1 MPVRNLWSLEPGEC
15 IVAEEIL
22 ERLKGCEVYFPI
34 HDVGVDLLVVKSDK
48 HVGIQVKE
56 SRYYARRIWKSGHV
70 GHSWHQIKKE
80 KFLKRKA
87 DFYVFLTYLPVV
99 GEHKISRF
107 ENKFLI
113 VPSAEL
119 EKRMTVKGAG
129 KKETYSFC
137 FHFGYGIEDGKAWDE
152 RVKGGVSTLENPL
165 ADYSEF
171 LDAWRL
177 VEKTLN
183 LTKC

>member
-1 MPVRNLWSLEPGEC
+1 MPIRNLWSLEPGEC

-34 HDVGVDLLVVKSDK
+34 HDVGVDLLVVKGDK

-56 SRYYARRIWKSGHV
+56 SRYYIGRT

-87 DFYVFLTYLPVV
+87 DFYVFLTYQPVV
-99 GEHKISRF
+99 GEHKISHF

-113 VPSAEL
+113 VPSVEL
-119 EKRMTVKGAG
+119 EKRMTVKNSGLRQV
-129 KKETYSFC
+129 YSFY
-137 FHFGYGIEDGKAWDE
+137 FHFENDKVWDE
-152 RVKGGVSTLENPL
+152 RVTVSRNELTE
-165 ADYSEF
+165 YSRF
-171 LDAWRL
+171 LNAWHL
-177 VEKTLN
+177 VEAKTAEEEP
-183 LTKC
+183 KE